1 MKIQKTIGVI
11 ATLAIASTLAAAH
24 AAKNVEADAVATVTG
39 QALFDGKVPEAKP
52 LTIAVDAAK
61 GCCADDEKVNPTDMS
76 LLIHKDG
83 GLANVVL
90 EITIKGQKPK
100 VNEKPIVLD
109 QSKCRF
115 DPHVIV
121 IPVGGEVSYLNSDTV
136 SHNIHSFATKNEGVN
151 KTVAGGKDMKQTFGK
166 AETIKVK
173 CDLHTWMT
181 SYIVVSDATFTA
193 ISDAEGNFSF
203 EGVPAG
209 THKVEYWH
217 ETLGKGKGE
226 VVVNADGTSEPIKLK
241 IGAKKK
247 KGGRR
252 R

>member
-11 ATLAIASTLAAAH
+11 ATLALASTLAAAH
-24 AAKNVEADAVATVTG
+24 AAKNVEADTVATVTG
-39 QALFDGKVPEAKP
+39 QTLFDGKVPEAKP
-52 LTIAVDAAK
+52 LTISADTAK

-100 VNEKPIVLD
+100 VNEKPVILD

-121 IPVGGEVSYLNSDTV
+121 LPVGGEISYLNSDTV

-151 KTVAGGKDMKQTFGK
+151 KTVAGGKDMKQKFEK

-181 SYIVVSDATFTA
+181 SYVVVSDATFTA

-217 ETLGKGKGE
+217 ETLGKGKADL
-226 VVVNADGTSEPIKLK
+226 VVNEDGTSEPMKLK